1 MRETNSVL
9 GAPPAKAA
17 STAVMR
23 ILFVDDETNVLDAT
37 RRSLHHM
44 RGEWQM
50 EFANSGMAAL
60 ESLAHEPADV
70 LVSDMRMPGMDGWQ
84 LLAEVKRR
92 HPQVIRLI
100 LSGYADPTS
109 TMRSIGTAHQYLAK
123 PCESASLKA
132 AIGKALLLRTMLSS
146 DRLASLAGNIG
157 LLPSPPQAFQEIL
170 TCLQQPDVTVADAA
184 RIIGRDVAMTANIL
198 KLVNSAFFGTK
209 QRIARVDRAVA
220 YLGLDTIGALVLGHS
235 IFNQHEV
242 SRTRGAGIGH
252 LWQHSLQT
260 AAAASAITLC
270 EQHSST
276 MAEEAFLAGLL
287 HDVGKLVF
295 AMRSFNPLGDADNTQ
310 AAEEIEMHHAELGAY
325 LLGLWGFPT
334 SIVEAVAFHHT
345 PSRSPDQGLGLAGIV
360 HLANSF
366 SNGQEVVG
374 TVCPDKLEPGY
385 LERRGLSER
394 LPAWGAAIEA
404 LRLNEAMS

>member
-1 MRETNSVL
+1 MTASDSVIGNL
-9 GAPPAKAA
+9 SSKVAAFPA
-17 STAVMR
+17 MR
-23 ILFVDDETNVLDAT
+23 ILFVDDESNVLEAT

-44 RGEWQM
+44 RGDWRM
-50 EFANSGMAAL
+50 EFVSSGMAAL
-60 ESLAHEPADV
+60 ESLAREPVDV

-84 LLAEVKRR
+84 LLAEAKRR
-92 HPQVIRLI
+92 HPEVIRLI

-109 TMRSIGTAHQYLAK
+109 TMRSIGTAHQYLGK

-132 AIGKALLLRTMLSS
+132 AISKALLLRTMLSS
-146 DRLASLAGNIG
+146 PHLATLAGDIE

-170 TCLQQPDVTVADAA
+170 TCLQQPDVTIADAA
-184 RIIGRDVAMTANIL
+184 RIIGRDLAMTANIL

-209 QRIARVDRAVA
+209 QRIARVDRAVS

-242 SRTRGAGIGH
+242 SRTRGAIGH

-260 AAAASAITLC
+260 AAAASAIALC
-270 EQHSST
+270 ELYSST
-276 MAEEAFLAGLL
+276 VAEEAFLAGLL

-295 AMRSFNPLGDADNTQ
+295 AMRSLNPLGDADSLY
-310 AAEEIEMHHAELGAY
+310 AEEDIELQHAELGAY

-345 PSRSPDQGLGLAGIV
+345 PSRSSDQGLGLAGIV

-366 SNGQEVVG
+366 SYGQEAAG
-374 TVCPDKLEPGY
+374 MGCLALLEPGY
-385 LERRGLSER
+385 LEHRGLADR
-394 LPAWGAAIEA
+394 LPAWRAAIGTLRLGEA
-404 LRLNEAMS
+404 LS